1 MSFLERTLFRLTSN
15 PEAEKAWK
23 EEQKAKKAACEKER
37 SLWTKK
43 ESIVKDKDFKTNT
56 LPDDYTY
63 LTKFIK
69 DRILVLK
76 ANNLSQEDID
86 ALNAKQETENFN
98 TLMTVHAKRKGFS
111 DQANNGLTVW
121 NKIIKDLKDKGQA
134 VPPAYPKLVA
144 RIQEEVEWVPKNQFA
159 TGDIYDTEFQNLQTD
174 AGEILKGTGAA
185 MHKPSSGTKA
195 AVDANNAKKE
205 NFSVV
210 NMIGQ
215 ILGIV
220 IQIVTAF
227 LILVFMVY
235 GSSLATNLNLYH
247 SAPYRVLYAIYGFLF
262 FFAVIPYCLLY
273 RGWWKGKKA
282 RFYSLIPLVP
292 YHFDNRWAG
301 ILFSWMSYK
310 PDDRIEALKEWE
322 LEKKTYD

>member
-1 MSFLERTLFRLTSN
+1 MSFLERTLFRLTSS

-23 EEQKAKKAACEKER
+23 EEQKAKKAACEKEL
-37 SLWTKK
+37 SVWKTKEK
-43 ESIVKDKDFKTNT
+43 FAKTKDFKLAS
-56 LPDDYTY
+56 LPDDFTY
-63 LTKFIK
+63 ITNFIK
-69 DRILVLK
+69 TRMLVLK

-98 TLMTVHAKRKGFS
+98 ILSATYAKRKGFS
-111 DQANNGLTVW
+111 DQVNNGITAW
-121 NKIIKDLKDKGQA
+121 EGNIKTLKDKGQP
-134 VPPAYPKLVA
+134 VPPAYPKLVE
-144 RIQEEVEWVPKNQFA
+144 RIKKELPWIPKQQFA
-159 TGDIYDTEFQNLQTD
+159 TGDVYDTEFQNLQID
-174 AGEILKGTGAA
+174 AGEILKGSGAA
-185 MHKPSSGTKA
+185 MHEPSSGTKA

-215 ILGIV
+215 IIGIV
-220 IQIVTAF
+220 FQIVSAF

-322 LEKKTYD
+322 LEKKTYG